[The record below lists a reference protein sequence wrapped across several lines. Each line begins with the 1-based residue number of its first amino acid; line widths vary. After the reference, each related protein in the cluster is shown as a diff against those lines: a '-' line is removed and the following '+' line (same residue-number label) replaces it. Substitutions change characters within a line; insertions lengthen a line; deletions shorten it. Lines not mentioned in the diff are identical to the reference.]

1 MRILITGYK
10 GFIGS
15 YLFKKLDAI
24 GLDIKDGHDL
34 LTCELPDADVVIH
47 LAANASVVNSMEDPE
62 YDVKCNILTTL
73 RLLKRYQK
81 AKFIFASSGGAI
93 QDEII
98 SVYGLSKLAC
108 ENYIKLLHD
117 NYVILRF
124 SNIFGKGG
132 HGVIEKFIEG
142 MPTIYGDGSA
152 SRDYVHV
159 EDITDGIVKALEWEK
174 GLYLMGGGTQATVKE
189 LAEATGKE
197 ITYEDS
203 RIGEVLNSFVKNTT
217 PNWKPTINAIDYV
230 KSSCSLSRI

>member
-1 MRILITGYK
+1 MRILITGCK
-10 GFIGS
+10 GFIGG
-15 YLFKKLDAI
+15 YLSKKLDAI

-34 LTCELPDADVVIH
+34 LTCDLPDADVVIH

-73 RLLKRYQK
+73 RLLKRYPK

-124 SNIFGKGG
+124 PNIFGKGG
-132 HGVIEKFIEG
+132 HGVIEKFLEG
-142 MPTIYGDGSA
+142 EPKIYGDGMA

-159 EDITDGIVKALEWEK
+159 EDITDGIIKSLDWEK
-174 GLYLMGGGTQATVKE
+174 GLYMMGGGTQATVNE
-189 LAEATGKE
+189 LAEATGKKITHEKERKGE
-197 ITYEDS
+197 ILVSKVE
-203 RIGEVLNSFVKNTT
+203 NTT
-217 PNWKPTINAIDYV
+217 PNWKPKINAIDHV
-230 KSSCSLSRI
+230 KSSSSNSSI